1 MEQIM
6 QFSFAKVSPAGALV
20 SIPLGEHA
28 DTSVKRTAAGSAG
41 ECLVHRHRV
50 MGATV
55 GYAVGHQMAKK
66 QSEKQ
71 INAKRTG
78 ASAQNDAGMATPELA
93 NSKNCQPLT
102 NMNNS
107 LPPGLI
113 LYYNVNLR
121 RVASYAFL

>member
-1 MEQIM
+1 M

-55 GYAVGHQMAKK
+55 GYAVGHQMAKSNPK
-66 QSEKQ
+66 SKLL
-71 INAKRTG
+71 R
-78 ASAQNDAGMATPELA
+78 SARAHRLKMTPEWQRQ
-93 NSKNCQPLT
+93 SWQIPKT
-102 NMNNS
+102 
-107 LPPGLI
+107 
-113 LYYNVNLR
+113 VNP
-121 RVASYAFL
+121 